1 MTFTQTMLSF
11 QGRLRRRDLW
21 VCWVGLTLTYATL
34 FVLFER
40 LDGVDLTPHRVW
52 LIPLLM
58 TWPTYALLAKRM
70 HDRNRSAWWALLL
83 LVPDLLGSLDAIV
96 GLPEAIATPSQIV
109 GGMVAIWF
117 FIDFGLLDG
126 TPGDNRFGPSPK
138 APREP
143 SPSET
148 PAVA

>member
-21 VCWVGLTLTYATL
+21 MYWIGLLVVAATL
-34 FVLFER
+34 FVLLER
-40 LDGVDLTPHRVW
+40 LLGLDLTEHRSWILTLLTVW
-52 LIPLLM
+52 PSF
-58 TWPTYALLAKRM
+58 ALLAKRM

-83 LVPDLLGSLDAIV
+83 LVPDLVGSFDAII
-96 GLPEAIATPSQIV
+96 GLPLEISMSAKIV
-109 GGMVAIWF
+109 GGLVAIWF
-117 FIDFGLLDG
+117 FIDFGCLDG
-126 TPGDNRFGPSPK
+126 TQGDNRFGPSPK

>member
-21 VCWVGLTLTYATL
+21 IYWIGLLVVAATL
-34 FVLFER
+34 FVLLER
-40 LDGVDLTPHRVW
+40 LLGLDLTEHRSWILTLLTVW
-52 LIPLLM
+52 PS
-58 TWPTYALLAKRM
+58 YALLAKRM

-83 LVPDLLGSLDAIV
+83 LGSELAGRIEAMVGFPRSLSLTSDVVGILVLLWV
-96 GLPEAIATPSQIV
+96 
-109 GGMVAIWF
+109 
-117 FIDFGLLDG
+117 FIDFGLLEG